1 MVLIVNTTSDT
12 SVTDTIRSEIEKRS
26 AKAATATSPTTT
38 PEATTPTAASPT
50 PDIEIIEAASLNI
63 SHCIGC
69 NYCWLKTPGVCTIK
83 DDYEII
89 LKKVVHADQL
99 WVISDT
105 ALGFLDHK
113 GKNIFDRIL
122 PIATMYLRFK
132 GDQMRHIPRY
142 DQRTDI
148 GIIYRGDAEK
158 DYLKRWT
165 GRAALNFESRSLGVF
180 ESNEAKET
188 VSCMCL

>member
-1 MVLIVNTTSDT
+1 MILIVNSTQDTT
-12 SVTDTIRSEIEKRS
+12 VTEELKRHLEEKN
-26 AKAATATSPTTT
+26 
-38 PEATTPTAASPT
+38 
-50 PDIEIIEAASLNI
+50 IEADIVEAAHLKI

-69 NYCWLKTPGVCTIK
+69 NHCWLKTPGECAVK

-89 LKKVVHADQL
+89 LKKVIHADQM

-113 GKNIFDRIL
+113 GKNIIDRML
-122 PIATMYLRFK
+122 PIATMYLKFE
-132 GDQMRHIPRY
+132 GDQMRHVPRY

-148 GIIYRGDAEK
+148 GIIYIGDAEK
-158 DYLKRWT
+158 EYLERWT
-165 GRAALNFESRSLGVF
+165 KRVALNFESRSLGVF
-180 ESNEAKET
+180 NRNGVKEA